1 MQTSDKSHFA
11 SSHAEERMRE
21 AYAQA
26 AGLQG
31 ARELRET
38 SLAEKPV
45 NAECG
50 SCAASCAEK
59 LEKSHEVHT
68 AHGVHEACGSHE
80 DATTIQTHVL
90 SEAFGAG
97 IPHSGGKFHDAH
109 IHLNACANADKL
121 AEYAANQGIYVA
133 CVTRNAE
140 EFHAAHARFARYP
153 GINVGLGLHPWDIT
167 SKAAAEK
174 LLAYFQ
180 STLDAS
186 VIQHDAAL
194 HDGSPHTPPYN
205 TTQNATQHDS
215 ASCIT
220 PHNSTDYQRKQSMT
234 LPQSSVPHN
243 ASTPR
248 ASTHVSP
255 VQLIGEIGLD
265 YAPAHCE
272 TRTLQQQ
279 VFSQVIKASCAYAQA
294 INTHITLSIH
304 AVKSCGDVLDI
315 LEHYQAFQHCACVFH
330 WFSGSC
336 DDLHRAVRNGAYFSV
351 GTRMLQSKRTTEYL
365 KLIPRASRLI
375 ETDFPHHDAT
385 IQPDEWRKT
394 LETLAAALYE

>member
-1 MQTSDKSHFA
+1 MQTSNRAHFA
-11 SSHAEERMRE
+11 SSQSDERVRG
-21 AYAQA
+21 AY
-26 AGLQG
+26 
-31 ARELRET
+31 
-38 SLAEKPV
+38 
-45 NAECG
+45 
-50 SCAASCAEK
+50 
-59 LEKSHEVHT
+59 
-68 AHGVHEACGSHE
+68 GSHE
-80 DATTIQTHVL
+80 DATTLQTHVRC
-90 SEAFGAG
+90 EVFGGGAAQ
-97 IPHSGGKFHDAH
+97 PSGKLHDAH
-109 IHLNACANADKL
+109 IHLNACANADEL

-140 EFHAAHARFARYP
+140 EFHTARARFARYS
-153 GINVGLGLHPWDIT
+153 GIDVGLGLHPWDIT

-174 LLAYFQ
+174 LLAHFQ

-194 HDGSPHTPPYN
+194 HDGSPHTPQHDAELH
-205 TTQNATQHDS
+205 TTQHNLAENATQHDS
-215 ASCIT
+215 ASYIT
-220 PHNSTDYQRKQSMT
+220 PHNSTDYQRIQFIT
-234 LPQSSVPHN
+234 LPQSNTTHD

-279 VFSQVIKASCAYAQA
+279 VFSQVIKASCTYAQA
-294 INTHITLSIH
+294 INTRITLSIH
-304 AVKSCGDVLDI
+304 AVKACSDVLDI

-365 KLIPRASRLI
+365 KLIPHASRFI

>member
-1 MQTSDKSHFA
+1 MQMSNRAHFA
-11 SSHAEERMRE
+11 SSQGDERVR
-21 AYAQA
+21 
-26 AGLQG
+26 G
-31 ARELRET
+31 
-38 SLAEKPV
+38 
-45 NAECG
+45 
-50 SCAASCAEK
+50 
-59 LEKSHEVHT
+59 
-68 AHGVHEACGSHE
+68 ACGSHE
-80 DATTIQTHVL
+80 DVTTIQTHVL
-90 SEAFGAG
+90 SEAFGGGAAQ
-97 IPHSGGKFHDAH
+97 SGGMLHDAAQPSGKLHDAH

-140 EFHAAHARFARYP
+140 EFHTARARFARYS
-153 GINVGLGLHPWDIT
+153 GIDVGLGLHPWDIT
-167 SKAAAEK
+167 SKAAVEK
-174 LLAYFQ
+174 LIAHFQ
-180 STLDAS
+180 NTLEAF
-186 VIQHDAAL
+186 VIQHDSAL
-194 HDGSPHTPPYN
+194 HDDSPHTPQHDAELH
-205 TTQNATQHDS
+205 TTQHNLTENATQHDS

-234 LPQSSVPHN
+234 LPQSCAPHN

-265 YAPAHCE
+265 YAPAHRE
-272 TRTLQQQ
+272 TRILQQQ
-279 VFSQVIKASCAYAQA
+279 VFSQVIKASCTYAQV
-294 INTHITLSIH
+294 INTRITLSIH
-304 AVKSCGDVLDI
+304 AVKACGDVLDI

-351 GTRMLQSKRTTEYL
+351 GTRMLHSKRTAEYL